1 MYAFIPKKYVMILL
15 RIYLRIWPF
24 ESDQY
29 YLPFLYAMI
38 IYRPSRIEIYGLKE
52 ILNHITRYCKVKV
65 QKIFFICKL

>member
-1 MYAFIPKKYVMILL
+1 MFAFIPKNGLFL
-15 RIYLRIWPF
+15 SF
-24 ESDQY
+24 SDQY